1 MVEINETR
9 HNNVQQLSTTMGL
22 LTMDDPPMNPLSADT
37 VTALRNLY
45 EAIKTMQDL
54 PDTPQLMLLCG
65 VFLEDINMLRESI
78 DVYGADP
85 RASISARNVFILRQ
99 FDITI

>member
-1 MVEINETR
+1 MVKINETR
-9 HNNVQQLSTTMGL
+9 HNVQLSTTGL
-22 LTMDDPPMNPLSADT
+22 VTMDEPPMNPLSADT

-45 EAIKTMQDL
+45 EAIKTMDS

-65 VFLEDINMLRESI
+65 VFLEDINLLRESI